1 MPRLPSALVAS
12 GSARKSASPF
22 LFFVAALHTAGD
34 CSCPDCLQPCC
45 IGLGAQVGLALFIF
59 VASLHTAVACSCP
72 DCLLLLLERSQR
84 VSGLA
89 LFIFCRCAPHR
100 PRLFLPRLPSAPAG
114 AVSARV
120 RPCDQVFA
128 FPISVISVYQWQGF
142 GFSDGP
148 MARWPDDQMTRSY
161 CSFTDVRA

>member
-59 VASLHTAVACSCP
+59 
-72 DCLLLLLERSQR
+72 
-84 VSGLA
+84 
-89 LFIFCRCAPHR
+89 CRCAPHR
-100 PRLFLPRLPSAPAG
+100 RRLFLPRLPSAPAG
-114 AVSARV
+114 AVSACPASPFLFFV
-120 RPCDQVFA
+120 AALHTAGAC
-128 FPISVISVYQWQGF
+128 SC
-142 GFSDGP
+142 
-148 MARWPDDQMTRSY
+148 PD
-161 CSFTDVRA
+161 CL